1 MQKKDHPG
9 MVFLR
14 NFFERNYSAAGASA
28 SVAGASLAFESSAS
42 LVPPPQD
49 AKRANDRMLKKVRK
63 FFIASSI
70 RLIRFMI
77 ELCVVELINISK
89 I

>member
-49 AKRANDRMLKKVRK
+49 AKRANERMLKKVRK

-70 RLIRFMI
+70 RMFGFMI

>member
-42 LVPPPQD
+42 LAPPPQD

-70 RLIRFMI
+70 RMFGFMI
-77 ELCVVELINISK
+77 E
-89 I
+89 